1 VAPSFVPF
9 SSESA
14 DRWPTSCSDQA
25 ACHSALHTA
34 ARRLRPRSL
43 RDPGLQ
49 PLLVSRRVKRLAL
62 TVLAL
67 LITAPCCACLAPTG
81 GNADYNPPP
90 GEYRPPSSA
99 PPSSVPPSSAPP
111 SSVPTETG
119 RSEQE
124 ALAFGESYTW
134 DDGVRATVGKP
145 KKFKPSRF
153 AVVEKERRYVR
164 FTVTVVNK
172 SDKPLDL
179 SLTYVTFNHVTKR
192 HTISST
198 L

>member
-1 VAPSFVPF
+1 MPT
-9 SSESA
+9 ESA
-14 DRWPTSCSDQA
+14 
-25 ACHSALHTA
+25 
-34 ARRLRPRSL
+34 
-43 RDPGLQ
+43 
-49 PLLVSRRVKRLAL
+49 
-62 TVLAL
+62 
-67 LITAPCCACLAPTG
+67 
-81 GNADYNPPP
+81 
-90 GEYRPPSSA
+90 
-99 PPSSVPPSSAPP
+99 
-111 SSVPTETG
+111 PTETG